1 MNDPRAPIPEGRG
14 PATKAVVLAPDLIA
28 ESLIDDDS
36 ARVLLLWREGR
47 IRPLLTRGLLA
58 RYLRTLHRVGL
69 PERLLR
75 RWAWWFGSPD
85 KCGLL
90 ELSGPEASTGWA
102 LCQQAARAG
111 GTSCV
116 VHANRSKPPP
126 TLLEQPSVHCVR
138 AADFGIGI
146 GVKL

>member
-1 MNDPRAPIPEGRG
+1 MNDPRAPIQEQTG

-28 ESLIDDDS
+28 ESLIDDDA

-47 IRPLLTRGLLA
+47 IRPLVTRGLLA

-75 RWAWWFGSPD
+75 RWAWWFGSLD

-90 ELSGPEASTGWA
+90 ELSEPEASTGWA

-111 GTSCV
+111 GAAFV

-126 TLLEQPSVHCVR
+126 TLPQQPSVHYVP
-138 AADFGIGI
+138 AADF
-146 GVKL
+146 VA